1 MIEQEP
7 TRNTNILEL
16 NEVEQELNAKMRG
29 FNSKLHARIEAI
41 DMGIVECQ
49 YVYSDETDSVLP
61 TETKIFINP
70 ETDEILRIDYIGDT
84 LKATVW
90 FNSKTRRNS
99 SIIQFRNPIITLFSP
114 EDDRDH
120 VSYLPLGDKFVK
132 TIIPRK

>member
-7 TRNTNILEL
+7 TKNTEILEL
-16 NEVEQELNAKMRG
+16 NKVEQELNAQMRG
-29 FNSKLHARIEAI
+29 FNSRLHARIEAV

-49 YVYSDETDSVLP
+49 YVYSDEADSVLP

-84 LKATVW
+84 LKVTVW

-99 SIIQFRNPIITLFSP
+99 SIVQFKNPIITLFLP
-114 EDDRDH
+114 DEDRDF
-120 VSYLPLGDKFVK
+120 VSYLPLGNKFVK
-132 TIIPRK
+132 TIIPKK